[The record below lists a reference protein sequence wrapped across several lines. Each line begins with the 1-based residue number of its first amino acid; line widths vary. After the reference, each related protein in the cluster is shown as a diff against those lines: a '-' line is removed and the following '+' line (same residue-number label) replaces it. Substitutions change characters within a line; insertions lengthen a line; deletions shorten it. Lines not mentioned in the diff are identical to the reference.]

1 MGYELFPLSQYLNLK
16 DLSLVL
22 IQYKSKLEK
31 SAAEWKKFFSTNIS
45 MEYNVQASSW
55 ISSLCS
61 SAERGAFRH
70 WRGDREEGENE
81 GWPVG
86 IYDAV
91 QGTSAPHRHCS
102 ASTAGGKAT
111 ATSGV

>member
-1 MGYELFPLSQYLNLK
+1 MLTAGS
-16 DLSLVL
+16 
-22 IQYKSKLEK
+22 
-31 SAAEWKKFFSTNIS
+31 AEWKKFFSTNIS
-45 MEYNVQASSW
+45 IKYNVQAGSW
-55 ISSLCS
+55 LGSLFLS
-61 SAERGAFRH
+61 RGRCFRH

-102 ASTAGGKAT
+102 ASTAGARPQLQVECICL
-111 ATSGV
+111 TSHYIIFSPPAHST